1 MTTLKANLKATRAG
15 DDGLKPVNA
24 EAVQSAIDGVDF
36 GELVAAMPEDM
47 RERITSRFDMVA
59 LARVFED
66 ESLMHTVDVFI
77 ENGLN
82 VSLTSRKLYMHRNTL
97 QYRLNSIYKITG
109 INLKSVRVAVVFK
122 MLHYLY
128 LSK

>member
-1 MTTLKANLKATRAG
+1 MTTFNDPSAEAG
-15 DDGLKPVNA
+15 EVNA
-24 EAVQSAIDGVDF
+24 DAVQSALDGIDFCAV
-36 GELVAAMPEDM
+36 VAAMPEDM
-47 RERITSRFDMVA
+47 RERITSEFDMVA

-66 ESLMHTVDVFI
+66 ETLMHTVDVFI

-82 VSLTSRKLYMHRNTL
+82 VSLTARKLYMHRNTL
-97 QYRLNSIYKITG
+97 QYRLNVIRRITG
-109 INLKSVRVAVVFK
+109 INLKSFKVAVAFK

>member
-1 MTTLKANLKATRAG
+1 MTTLKGNGKSLG
-15 DDGLKPVNA
+15 FQDGGGLPVNK
-24 EAVQSAIDGVDF
+24 EAVQTALDGVDF
-36 GELVAAMPEDM
+36 GAIVASMPEDM
-47 RERITSRFDMVA
+47 RERITSQFDMVA

-97 QYRLNSIYKITG
+97 QYRLNAIYKITG
-109 INLKSVRVAVVFK
+109 INLKSVRVAFIFK
-122 MLHYLY
+122 TLHYLY
-128 LSK
+128 LNK